1 VHDAGVAHLGSAGYR
16 HLVLWVFAEN
26 QQARAFYA
34 RRGWRCDELVIYYG
48 ESRGLRLPAV
58 RYSRAAETR

>member
-1 VHDAGVAHLGSAGYR
+1 
-16 HLVLWVFAEN
+16 VFAEN